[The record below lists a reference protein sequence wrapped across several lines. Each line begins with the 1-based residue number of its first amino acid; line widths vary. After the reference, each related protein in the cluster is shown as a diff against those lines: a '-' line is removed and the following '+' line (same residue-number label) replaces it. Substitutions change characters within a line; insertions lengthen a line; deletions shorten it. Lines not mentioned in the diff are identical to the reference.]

1 MFTIIWEY
9 IFFTVFADVL
19 GLGALDL
26 GVVFEVLAMN
36 SHAATL
42 RTGLE
47 LVLTCVNVSQSIFV
61 FVDLVAIRAFAL
73 ELERFQFL
81 FGKSVHGTEFDCLV
95 SFALL
100 GAMLVFAGPWL
111 KALLTEQRITSFAL
125 HRLVHDHG
133 ANGTHK
139 EIGLFSLL
147 FVTLKH
153 MGQIKAVFISYFL
166 LEWLKPILEA
176 VGVPLLESVD
186 LLSVVHLL

>member
-9 IFFTVFADVL
+9 VFSAVFADVL

-26 GVVFEVLAMN
+26 DVVFEVLAVN
-36 SHAATL
+36 AHAATL

-47 LVLTCVNVSQSIFV
+47 LVLTCVNMSQSIGV
-61 FVDLVAIRAFAL
+61 FVDLVAIRTFAL

-81 FGKSVHGTEFDCLV
+81 FGKSVHGTEFDSLV

-100 GAMLVFAGPWL
+100 GTMLVFAGPWL

-125 HRLVHDHG
+125 HWLLHDHG
-133 ANGTHK
+133 ANGTYK
-139 EIGLFSLL
+139 EVGLFSLL
-147 FVTLKH
+147 FVALKH

-176 VGVPLLESVD
+176 IGVPLLESID
-186 LLSVVHLL
+186 LLRVVHLL